1 VTARAGLHAFAF
13 QTGDWRVRHRK
24 LKRRLVGET
33 EWLEFGGTCRA
44 WEVMAGAGN
53 VEEHFLDDPTGPYHA
68 STMRRLD
75 PASDRWSIWWF
86 DSRDAGLGPPVQG
99 RFEGGVGTFFGDDLL
114 DGRPIV
120 MRFIWS
126 GITADAAQ
134 WEQAFSPDRGT
145 TWETNWVM
153 RFERVG

>member
-1 VTARAGLHAFAF
+1 MTARVGLHDFAF
-13 QTGDWRVRHRK
+13 QTGDWRVLHRK

-33 EWLEFGGTCRA
+33 EWLAFDGTCHA
-44 WEVMAGAGN
+44 WEVMGGAGN
-53 VEEHFLDDPTGPYHA
+53 FEEHFLDDPTGPYHA
-68 STMRRLD
+68 TTMRRLD

-86 DSRDAGLGPPVQG
+86 DSREAALGPPVQG
-99 RFEGGVGTFFGDDLL
+99 RFENGVGTFFGDDTL

-126 GITADAAQ
+126 GITGDAAQ
-134 WEQAFSPDRGT
+134 WEQAFSPDRGV

-153 RFERVG
+153 QFERAG